1 MPLSS
6 DEISTIQNAGV
17 ALHRASATIAE
28 ALRLQAERMVKLVA
42 LQPFQ
47 TESEQ
52 ALTQFKTLAGLSQE
66 LKVQEER
73 LRGLYASA
81 EELLQEPRRPAPP
94 ASRVATAEKAPV
106 EKSTARKSRSKS
118 SKKAPRTPGPLSPND
133 HKVLQYFQKVL
144 KPGESLALT
153 GSVIAAGSGL
163 PKGSV
168 GISVTRV
175 VASGAVKRGPGG
187 TFQLA
192 AAAHSA

>member
-6 DEISTIQNAGV
+6 DEISTIQHAGV
-17 ALHRASATIAE
+17 ALHRASETIAE

-47 TESEQ
+47 NESEQ
-52 ALTQFKTLAGLSQE
+52 ALAQFKALAGLSQE

-73 LRGLYASA
+73 LRGLYGSA
-81 EELLQEPRRPAPP
+81 EDLLRGPLSPLVGKLR
-94 ASRVATAEKAPV
+94 KAPA
-106 EKSTARKSRSKS
+106 KDAARKPSAKRVRKVSRG
-118 SKKAPRTPGPLSPND
+118 PGPLSPND

-144 KPGESLALT
+144 KPGEWLALT
-153 GSVIAAGSGL
+153 GTVIAAGAGL

-192 AAAHSA
+192 ATAQPA

>member
-81 EELLQEPRRPAPP
+81 EELLQGPRRTPSVSHSR
-94 ASRVATAEKAPV
+94 ASAEKGV
-106 EKSTARKSRSKS
+106 SRKARNKL
-118 SKKAPRTPGPLSPND
+118 PRKPPNGAGPLSAND
-133 HKVLQYFQKVL
+133 MKVLQYFQKIL
-144 KPGESLALT
+144 KPGEWLPLT
-153 GSVIAAGSGL
+153 GSVIAVGSGL

-187 TFQLA
+187 TFQMA
-192 AAAHSA
+192 NPGHSA